1 MEVLQVLSWGE
12 RGILLSHFGLY
23 LFCTWQGREPLRSRK
38 GILVPTV
45 LLLSNLRQVTKPL
58 WCWLS
63 FSSLKWRSWVRKAF
77 PMNYSSKKKKK
88 EDIAKKDD
96 LIAKKDRSL
105 HKNASS
111 LIIRGVQ
118 IKATMRHYYT
128 PNRMAVITITTTIIN
143 NSQYQVLVRLQSQ
156 WSFHKSL
163 TRMSNGG

>member
-1 MEVLQVLSWGE
+1 
-12 RGILLSHFGLY
+12 
-23 LFCTWQGREPLRSRK
+23 
-38 GILVPTV
+38 
-45 LLLSNLRQVTKPL
+45 
-58 WCWLS
+58 
-63 FSSLKWRSWVRKAF
+63 
-77 PMNYSSKKKKK
+77 MNYSSKKKKKK

-156 WSFHKSL
+156 
-163 TRMSNGG
+163 